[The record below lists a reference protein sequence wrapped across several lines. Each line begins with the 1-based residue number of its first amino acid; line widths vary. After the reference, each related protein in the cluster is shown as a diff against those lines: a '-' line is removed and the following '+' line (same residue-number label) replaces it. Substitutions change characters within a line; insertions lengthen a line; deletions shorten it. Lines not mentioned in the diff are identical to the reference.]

1 MKKTILCLL
10 LALGLLLMSAAALA
24 DSDPANY
31 SFDINEGSIIIADG
45 VTPGMVTVTYGSPQR
60 TTAEFDP
67 RTHQITV
74 TGRNPT
80 NSPQLFIN
88 TQEPVSILYS
98 VTIYEEDPQSTI
110 RIGDNADVTLI
121 PNILNCAAYGKSE
134 QPGIA
139 LGSGSKLTIQANDSR
154 NWLYLFGRESGAILG
169 PIDDDET
176 PATVI
181 LNSGRV
187 LIHRYN
193 PGSGISGN
201 VNLVIN
207 GGGFNAKSKD
217 INVQSLIVIDGQLW
231 ATENYSLVTYGRLAS
246 KTFDNISCENSI
258 LPHDTDNINSLCVF
272 GNLTLPFDLTIPDGK
287 TLDLIENNSLTIPED
302 RSLTCNTLRIM
313 DQATLTNQGT
323 LTINQGTTDQESFL
337 NSNGKLNNKG
347 TLIINTKLS
356 IKSDNALT
364 NNGTISGSGS
374 ITPPER
380 RLTLQQPAS
389 LTVES
394 IENGAVTLSA
404 PANANAATEYCA
416 DGTNWQESPKF
427 TGVDLGAGRTF
438 SARYKANNFFK
449 ASGET
454 SITVF
459 PVSLNANGG
468 TIASGKDVT
477 YYIDGL
483 GAMLPDD
490 VERPGYTF
498 AGWYDNA
505 ALAGS
510 PVTAIGTDETD
521 HREFW
526 AGWIAAPVITS
537 PAEDTTVTVY
547 EGEQATMTIAAKNAA
562 AYQWFMS
569 TDGGASWTECG
580 TNSPTYTTSPT
591 KLENNGYQYMCV
603 VTGSNELDK
612 EELPPKEEIPPEGAV
627 MSLRSRSRS
636 TDDGLTGNTP
646 AVESPIFTLEVI
658 RKDVI
663 PQTGDTSRPAAWL
676 ALLGACCAGLWRLSR
691 RRG

>member
-10 LALGLLLMSAAALA
+10 LALGLLLMSAAAMA
-24 DSDPANY
+24 ASDPDQY
-31 SFDINEGSIIIADG
+31 LFDIGEGNITIEKGTEAGTLKVLYGNESKVDNISSD
-45 VTPGMVTVTYGSPQR
+45 
-60 TTAEFDP
+60 TTINVWGIRP
-67 RTHQITV
+67 L
-74 TGRNPT
+74 
-80 NSPQLFIN
+80 NSPKLIIN
-88 TQEPVSILYS
+88 ATVPVKINYYVACQGDSWQSSIS
-98 VTIYEEDPQSTI
+98 IA
-110 RIGDNADVTLI
+110 DNADVTLTVAQDR
-121 PNILNCAAYGKSE
+121 CEVYGTSGRS
-134 QPGIA
+134 GIE
-139 LGSGSKLTIQANDSR
+139 LGSGSKLTINADGSTQR
-154 NWLYLFGRESGAILG
+154 LYIYGGPSAILG
-169 PIDDDET
+169 PTDNSK
-176 PATVI
+176 PAATVI
-181 LNSGRV
+181 LNSGNV
-187 LIHRYN
+187 YIHRQS
-193 PGSGISGN
+193 GSGISGN

-207 GGGFNAKSKD
+207 GSDVFARGKD
-217 INVQSLIVIDGQLW
+217 INVQSLIITGGELW
-231 ATENYSLVTYGRLAS
+231 ARDNDSTKVTYENLS
-246 KTFDNISCENSI
+246 SYTNIKCEAGI
-258 LPHDTDNINSLCVF
+258 LPGSVVSYDCLSFF
-272 GNLTLPFDLTIPDGK
+272 GDLTLPVDLTITKDSSFAPDAK
-287 TLDLIENNSLTIPED
+287 LTIPTG
-302 RSLTCNTLRIM
+302 RSMTFSWNLSVSFKSNIITNNGTLTLNASNAFYGELVNNGTLYINSYVDMSNDMNTG
-313 DQATLTNQGT
+313 TLTNT
-323 LTINQGTTDQESFL
+323 
-337 NSNGKLNNKG
+337 
-347 TLIINTKLS
+347 
-356 IKSDNALT
+356 
-364 NNGTISGSGS
+364 GTISGSGS
-374 ITPPER
+374 IAPESS
-380 RLTLQQPAS
+380 RLTQSKPTS
-389 LTVES
+389 LTVKR

-498 AGWYDNA
+498 AGWYDNPV
-505 ALAGS
+505 LAGS

-547 EGEQATMTIAAKNAA
+547 EGEQATMTIAAKNVA

-612 EELPPKEEIPPEGAV
+612 EEQPPKEEIPPEGAV

-636 TDDGLTGNTP
+636 TDDGLPGNTP
-646 AVESPIFTLEVI
+646 AVESPVFTLEVI
-658 RKDVI
+658 RKDAI
-663 PQTGDTSRPAAWL
+663 PQTGDSSRPAAWL
-676 ALLGACCAGLWRLSR
+676 ALLGACCAGLWCVSR

>member
-10 LALGLLLMSAAALA
+10 LALGLLLMSAAAMA
-24 DSDPANY
+24 ASDPDQY
-31 SFDINEGSIIIADG
+31 LFDIGEGNITIEKGTEAGTLKVLYGNESKVDNISSD
-45 VTPGMVTVTYGSPQR
+45 
-60 TTAEFDP
+60 TTINVWGIRP
-67 RTHQITV
+67 L
-74 TGRNPT
+74 
-80 NSPQLFIN
+80 NSPKLIIN
-88 TQEPVSILYS
+88 ATVPVKINYYVACQGDSWQSSIS
-98 VTIYEEDPQSTI
+98 IA
-110 RIGDNADVTLI
+110 DNADVTLTVAQDR
-121 PNILNCAAYGKSE
+121 CEVYGTSGRS
-134 QPGIA
+134 GIE
-139 LGSGSKLTIQANDSR
+139 LGSGSKLTINADGSTQR
-154 NWLYLFGRESGAILG
+154 LYIYGGPSAILG
-169 PIDDDET
+169 PTDNSK
-176 PATVI
+176 PAATVI
-181 LNSGRV
+181 LNSGNV
-187 LIHRYN
+187 YIHRQS
-193 PGSGISGN
+193 GSGISGN

-207 GGGFNAKSKD
+207 GSDFFARGKD

-498 AGWYDNA
+498 AGWYANA
-505 ALAGS
+505 ALTGS

-612 EELPPKEEIPPEGAV
+612 EEQPPKEEIPPEGAV

-636 TDDGLTGNTP
+636 TDDGLPGNTP
-646 AVESPIFTLEVI
+646 AVESPVFTLEVI
-658 RKDVI
+658 RKDAI
-663 PQTGDTSRPAAWL
+663 PQTGDSSRPAAWL
-676 ALLGACCAGLWRLSR
+676 ALLGACCAGLWCVSR